1 MASKKIDPDSPELDV
16 GHQRGKK
23 IKKGPVVAVI
33 GLVSLVLIG
42 TIYAALK
49 RPVVDPDAELKH
61 MTIDPANI
69 SRAIPDSIRNSAS
82 DYGGLDYPDP
92 PKPEPPKLGPKLPG
106 DMGAFV
112 KPAPQQKVLTSAEQF
127 AIKLKER
134 KRRIYIEE
142 LDRAR
147 AKKLAKEDRLHARQ
161 VSAEEKLYQRK
172 VAADDNS
179 YNGKQEAIGGGL
191 FFKAGESPSRG
202 NPLAS
207 GVQLASL
214 NGKPSFPTNPFDAG
228 LPQNPGLAGNRQ
240 TNSSQTHSQYG
251 GSGQSGDGSIKQQNQ
266 QAHKSHFLET
276 AGQSSDNYVKAS
288 LQAPRS
294 PYEVKAGTIIPTVL
308 LTGINSDLPGM
319 ITAQVREQVYD
330 SITGKYLL
338 IPQGT
343 KVIGKYDANISYGQE
358 RALVVWSRL
367 IFPNGYSID
376 LSGMPGV
383 DSGGYAGYSDQVDNH
398 YGKLIGGII
407 LSSLLAGTAESVNY
421 DNDSFSGAFARKS
434 GEEINR
440 AGQAI
445 TRKNLNIQ
453 PTIKIRP
460 GYSINIM
467 VNKDLILK
475 PYSE

>member
-1 MASKKIDPDSPELDV
+1 MATKKIDPDSPELDV

-23 IKKGPVVAVI
+23 IKKGPVVALI

-49 RPVVDPDAELKH
+49 RPAVDPDTGLKH
-61 MTIDPANI
+61 LNIDPANI
-69 SRAIPDSIRNSAS
+69 SRAIPDSIKNSAS

-92 PKPEPPKLGPKLPG
+92 PKPAVPKLGPKLPG

-134 KRRIYIEE
+134 KRRIYIED

-147 AKKLAKEDRLHARQ
+147 TKKLAKEDRLHARK
-161 VSAEEKLYQRK
+161 VSAEENRYQRK

-179 YNGKQEAIGGGL
+179 YNGQQEAIGGKL
-191 FFKAGESPSRG
+191 FFKAGDGSSKG

-214 NGKPSFPTNPFDAG
+214 NGKPSFPANPFDAG
-228 LPQNPGLAGNRQ
+228 LPHNRGTTDNQQTSQGHSRYGNSASGHSGADGFEQNRQ
-240 TNSSQTHSQYG
+240 G
-251 GSGQSGDGSIKQQNQ
+251 
-266 QAHKSHFLET
+266 HKSHFLET
-276 AGQSSDNYVKAS
+276 AGQGGDNYVKAS
-288 LQAPRS
+288 LQAPKS

-319 ITAQVREQVYD
+319 ITAQVREQVFD
-330 SITGKYLL
+330 TTTGKYLL

-343 KVIGKYDANISYGQE
+343 KVIGKYDSNVSYGQE

-398 YGKLIGGII
+398 YGKLIGGVI

-421 DNDSFSGAFARKS
+421 DSDSFSGAFARKS

-460 GYSINIM
+460 GYSVNIM
-467 VNKDLILK
+467 VNKDLILT

>member
-1 MASKKIDPDSPELDV
+1 MAINKIDPDSPELDV
-16 GHQRGKK
+16 GQRRGKK
-23 IKKGPVVAVI
+23 IKKGPVVVVI
-33 GLVSLVLIG
+33 GLVSLILIG
-42 TIYAALK
+42 TIYAALQ
-49 RPVVDPDAELKH
+49 RPVVDPNAELKH
-61 MTIDPANI
+61 QIIDPSSI
-69 SRAIPDSIRNSAS
+69 SRTIPDSIRNSAS

-92 PKPEPPKLGPKLPG
+92 PKPETPKLGPKLPG

-112 KPAPQQKVLTSAEQF
+112 KPQQKVLTSAEQF

-134 KRRIYIEE
+134 KRRIYIED
-142 LDRAR
+142 LDRKRAR
-147 AKKLAKEDRLHARQ
+147 KLAQEDRLYARK
-161 VSAEEKLYQRK
+161 VSAEEKRYQRK
-172 VAADDNS
+172 VTAEDNR
-179 YNGKQEAIGGGL
+179 YNEKQEAIGGGL
-191 FFKAGESPSRG
+191 FFKSGSGSG
-202 NPLAS
+202 KSKPLAT

-214 NGKPSFPTNPFDAG
+214 NGKPSFPADPFDAG
-228 LPQNPGLAGNRQ
+228 LQTNRQ
-240 TNSSQTHSQYG
+240 GSSAQGRQYG
-251 GSGQSGDGSIKQQNQ
+251 GVGQSDDGSIKQQNQ
-266 QAHKSHFLET
+266 QAHKSRFLGS
-276 AGQSSDNYVKAS
+276 AGQSSANYVKAS

-319 ITAQVREQVYD
+319 ITAQVREQVFD

-343 KVIGKYDANISYGQE
+343 KVIGKYDANISYGQQ

-383 DSGGYAGYSDQVDNH
+383 DSGGYAGYSDQIDNH
-398 YGKLIGGII
+398 YGKLIGGVI

-421 DNDSFSGAFARKS
+421 SNDSFSGAFARKS

-460 GYSINIM
+460 GYSVNIM

-475 PYSE
+475 PYRE